1 MVQTFFFK
9 KGREK
14 RKEKLSTG
22 EKMAWVERMTKKLM
36 KELLVRTSHEGRE
49 LPETTVLSGSAD
61 AFLLHVMDS
70 SYEHT

>member
-1 MVQTFFFK
+1 
-9 KGREK
+9 
-14 RKEKLSTG
+14 
-22 EKMAWVERMTKKLM
+22 MAWVERMTKKLM